1 MLGETPPASLPC
13 GWDFGQS
20 PQWEMEQTPEPELM
34 ETGENNDIVSCGLL
48 SMLRPRA
55 FSSRAGAVFCHSLAR
70 EFATDS
76 TSCNESWF
84 KMYTSIKKKK
94 GGGTLSHEGYE
105 EIFNS
110 VRQ

>member
-1 MLGETPPASLPC
+1 MLGETPPASLPR

-70 EFATDS
+70 EFAADS

-84 KMYTSIKKKK
+84 KMYTSIKKKV
-94 GGGTLSHEGYE
+94 GGH
-105 EIFNS
+105 
-110 VRQ
+110 